1 MRSLSVFMKSLQQSF
16 TVSYHYDVLF
26 TRDLFNEGNN
36 TLLKVLNATNQPQK
50 VLFVVDQGVIDHH
63 PQLLPKIQQYTNR
76 HSRQIICMEAPIAIP
91 GGEQCKNDYGQVEM
105 LIQKI
110 SELGIDR
117 HSYIAA
123 IGGGSVLDAVGFAA
137 AISHR
142 GIRLIRIPTTVLSQN
157 DSGVGVKNGVNAF
170 GKKNFIGSFAPPA
183 AVIIDQ
189 EFLHTLDP
197 RDWRSGIAE
206 GIKVG
211 LIKDA
216 VFFNFIEDNAEKL
229 KHRDMEVMQHLI
241 YRCAELHLQ
250 HIASGDPFEMGSS
263 RPLDF
268 GHWSAHKL
276 EQITAYEIRHGEAV
290 AIGMALDSV
299 YSYLKKRLHKSE
311 LKRILGLM
319 KSLGFDL
326 YHPGLSNP
334 ELLKGLREF
343 QQHLG
348 GQLTIMLLEN
358 IGAGVEVHHIDTELV
373 LKSIKLLEDFHSNS
387 VLEL

>member
-1 MRSLSVFMKSLQQSF
+1 MKSLQQSF
-16 TVSYHYDVLF
+16 SVFYQYQVLF
-26 TRDLFNEGNN
+26 TQDLFNPGNN
-36 TLLKVLNATNQPQK
+36 TLLKVLNAKNRPQK

-63 PQLLPKIQQYTNR
+63 PQLLPKIQQYTSR
-76 HSRQIICMEAPIAIP
+76 HSTQIICLDTPIAIP

-105 LIQKI
+105 LIQTI
-110 SELGIDR
+110 NELGIDR
-117 HSYIAA
+117 HSYVAA

-183 AVIIDQ
+183 AVIVDQ
-189 EFLHTLDP
+189 DFLHTLDI

-211 LIKDA
+211 LIKDVA
-216 VFFNFIEDNAEKL
+216 FFKFIEDNAEKL
-229 KHRDMEVMQHLI
+229 KHRDMEAMQHLI

-276 EQITAYEIRHGEAV
+276 EQLTAYEIRHGEAV
-290 AIGMALDSV
+290 ALGMALDSV
-299 YSYLKKRLHKSE
+299 YSCLENRLLKSE
-311 LKRILGLM
+311 LMRVLGLM

-334 ELLKGLREF
+334 ELLRGLQEF
-343 QQHLG
+343 QEHLG
-348 GQLTIMLLEN
+348 GQLTIMLLET
-358 IGAGVEVHHIDTELV
+358 IGTGVEVHQIDSELV
-373 LKSIKLLEDFHSNS
+373 LKSIKLLHDFHRNS
-387 VLEL
+387 VLDL

>member
-1 MRSLSVFMKSLQQSF
+1 MKSLQQSF

-117 HSYIAA
+117 HSYVAA

>member
-1 MRSLSVFMKSLQQSF
+1 MKSLQQSF